1 MNNNDDVFLKQ
12 MKGVNPIKKN
22 NRIKKDDPKTSY
34 KTEKKKIIKPK
45 KIITPNVSTG
55 IKKSEFLLEK
65 IDLKKAIKKML
76 IDSASAPIKV

>member
-34 KTEKKKIIKPK
+34 KTEKKI
-45 KIITPNVSTG
+45 
-55 IKKSEFLLEK
+55 
-65 IDLKKAIKKML
+65 
-76 IDSASAPIKV
+76 

>member
-34 KTEKKKIIKPK
+34 KTENKNIIKPK
-45 KIITPNVSTG
+45 KIITPNVSTVT
-55 IKKSEFLLEK
+55 KKSEFFLEK
-65 IDLKKAIKKML
+65 IDLKKGIKKG
-76 IDSASAPIKV
+76 SF